1 MGNLKTKQK
10 QCSLKYYFQE
20 KFFLLLSMTMLKKVT
35 FFQFKLIFFDI
46 RHQCFAWNKTRKSL
60 DVFPQ
65 KKLWWSLGNIT
76 YRFVDNHIYREH
88 FIGSFWLRL
97 SQLLSIL
104 QFHLGGQ
111 VFQWL
116 QKTSVEEAVH
126 CTMYLECSFVMM
138 WRLLILSKMTTI
150 SIIGKNFP
158 FKMIVRGSAFAIF
171 SISFC
176 RIQQWIWHN
185 FSC

>member
-1 MGNLKTKQK
+1 MFNRILFSGEIL
-10 QCSLKYYFQE
+10 S
-20 KFFLLLSMTMLKKVT
+20 FLLAITALKKIYILSVH
-35 FFQFKLIFFDI
+35 INVFDI

-76 YRFVDNHIYREH
+76 FRFVDNHIYRKH
-88 FIGSFWLRL
+88 FIGSFLLEL